1 MVGKQAKRVAE
12 SEAMGYVGG
21 YCLALDMTARFLD
34 ILNTKCNNLKSYHFK
49 SKQSMK
55 LSDTIRDFQDEA
67 KKKGH
72 PWTLAKVMDCFDFPI
87 LYRTEHIAWLIFET
101 SSDV

>member
-1 MVGKQAKRVAE
+1 
-12 SEAMGYVGG
+12 
-21 YCLALDMTARFLD
+21 
-34 ILNTKCNNLKSYHFK
+34 
-49 SKQSMK
+49 MK
-55 LSDTIRDFQDEA
+55 LSDLIRDFQDEA

-87 LYRTEHIAWLIFET
+87 PYRTEHIAWLTFET